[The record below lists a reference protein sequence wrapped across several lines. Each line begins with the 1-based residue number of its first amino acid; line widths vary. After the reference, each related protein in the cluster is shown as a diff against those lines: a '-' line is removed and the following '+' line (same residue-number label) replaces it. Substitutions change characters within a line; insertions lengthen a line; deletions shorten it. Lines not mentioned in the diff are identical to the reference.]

1 MCGAGAIEGRSS
13 HIGTAPEREP
23 IGCLASTY
31 RERGRRLRLRLAGL
45 KRHAAA
51 RGEDGKST
59 LAVAAGK
66 ASGASRETDAAWG
79 LELALRRWYPQ
90 DGGNEQDSR

>member
-1 MCGAGAIEGRSS
+1 ML
-13 HIGTAPEREP
+13 TD
-23 IGCLASTY
+23 
-31 RERGRRLRLRLAGL
+31 RERVRRFRLRLAAL

-66 ASGASRETDAAWG
+66 ASGVSREGDEVWG
-79 LELALRRWYPQ
+79 LELALRRWYPR
-90 DGGNEQDSR
+90 DEEK

>member
-1 MCGAGAIEGRSS
+1 M
-13 HIGTAPEREP
+13 
-23 IGCLASTY
+23 LAD
-31 RERGRRLRLRLAGL
+31 RERVRRLRLRLAAL

-66 ASGASRETDAAWG
+66 ASGIHREGNKAWG
-79 LELALRRWYPQ
+79 LELALRRWYPK
-90 DGGNEQDSR
+90 DGEPKWGPT

>member
-1 MCGAGAIEGRSS
+1 MGRGLKKEPFS
-13 HIGTAPEREP
+13 HMGIPQKHEP
-23 IGCLASTY
+23 IGGPASTD
-31 RERGRRLRLRLAGL
+31 RERVRRLRLRLAAL

-66 ASGASRETDAAWG
+66 ASGASREADTAWG
-79 LELALRRWYPQ
+79 LELALRRWYPK
-90 DGGNEQDSR
+90 DSGK